1 MENTQEMINRK
12 DSDDNTMTMEDLR
25 ESRSVSYAG
34 RALAGH
40 SSTSMHNI
48 DMYLSSPLRSRNS
61 EASDLNSGSGSG
73 ISTPTDDASDY
84 SIEENATNS
93 SNDDLETSTDSLTL
107 INEEDEAVTTLPEL
121 NLEHLLPVQ
130 VHEATKVVLVT
141 GGAGF
146 IGSHV
151 ADLLLSRGDYV
162 VIVDEVNDYYDVNI
176 KRQNLEMLR
185 SKYGEERLAIYDTVD
200 ICDVEKMEVVFETHK
215 PRFVCHLA
223 ARAGVRPSIQDPFIY
238 IHSNIEGTTR
248 LLELARKH
256 GNDNFVWASS
266 SSVYGD
272 SKHEIFSESDH
283 VDFPVSPYAATKKAC
298 ELLTYTY
305 HSLYKLNV
313 TGLRFF
319 TVYGP
324 RGRPDMAPFIFVDR
338 VSRGVE
344 IQQFGDGSS
353 SRDYTYID
361 DIVDGV
367 VRAVDRPLGYQV
379 FNLGN
384 GSPTKLKDFI
394 DLVAKYTGET
404 PKVKVLPNQPGD
416 VQKTCADIRRARLLL
431 GYNPQ
436 TPFANGIEKTVAW
449 YNNFYKNKAV

>member
-1 MENTQEMINRK
+1 MTRK
-12 DSDDNTMTMEDLR
+12 HSDDNTVTFEDLR
-25 ESRSVSYAG
+25 ESRPNSKDEKMI
-34 RALAGH
+34 LGH

-48 DMYLSSPLRSRNS
+48 DMYLTSPQRVSQRHS
-61 EASDLNSGSGSG
+61 ENESDYPGSG
-73 ISTPTDDASDY
+73 ISTPTDDASEF
-84 SIEENATNS
+84 SIEENNTNEEEIS
-93 SNDDLETSTDSLTL
+93 SNDEFETSTDSLTI
-107 INEEDEAVTTLPEL
+107 INEDDQAVNALPEL
-121 NLEHLLPVQ
+121 NLDHLLPVQ
-130 VHEATKVVLVT
+130 VHEESKVVLVT

-151 ADLLLSRGDYV
+151 ADVLLARGDFV
-162 VIVDEVNDYYDVNI
+162 VVVDELNHYYDVSI
-176 KRQNLEMLR
+176 KQQNLEMLR
-185 SKYGEERLAIYDTVD
+185 SKYSEDKLAIYDNVD
-200 ICDVEKMEVVFETHK
+200 ICDMEKMEKIFESHK

-223 ARAGVRPSIQDPFIY
+223 ARAGVRPSIKDPFIY

-272 SKHEIFSESDH
+272 SKHEIFSESDQ

-305 HSLYKLNV
+305 HHLYKLNV

-338 VSRGVE
+338 ISKGDE

-384 GSPTKLKDFI
+384 GAPTKLKDFI
-394 DLVAKYTGET
+394 DLVAKYTGKI

-416 VQKTCADIRRARLLL
+416 VQKTCADIRRARILL
-431 GYNPQ
+431 GYDPQ

-449 YNNFYKNKAV
+449 YNNFYNKKAV

>member
-1 MENTQEMINRK
+1 MTRK
-12 DSDDNTMTMEDLR
+12 DSDDKTVTVEDLR
-25 ESRSVSYAG
+25 GSHLSTRSS
-34 RALAGH
+34 LGH

-48 DMYLSSPLRSRNS
+48 DMYLASSAQRNKSRKDK
-61 EASDLNSGSGSG
+61 EGDDYSGSGNT
-73 ISTPTDDASDY
+73 TPTDDASEF
-84 SIEENATNS
+84 SMEENNTNEENSDTDGLDIS
-93 SNDDLETSTDSLTL
+93 SDSLTI
-107 INEEDEAVTTLPEL
+107 INEDDQAVTSLPEL
-121 NLEHLLPVQ
+121 NLDHLLPVQ
-130 VHEATKVVLVT
+130 VHVGFKVVLVT

-151 ADLLLSRGDYV
+151 ADVLLARGDYV
-162 VIVDEVNDYYDVNI
+162 VIVDEVNDYYDVTI
-176 KRQNLEMLR
+176 KRNNLELLR
-185 SKYGEERLAIYDTVD
+185 SKYGTDNLAIYDDVD
-200 ICDVEKMEVVFETHK
+200 ICDLEKMEMIFVTHK
-215 PRFVCHLA
+215 PTYVCHLA
-223 ARAGVRPSIQDPFIY
+223 ARAGVRPSIKDPFIY

-256 GNDNFVWASS
+256 GNENFVWASS

-272 SKHEIFSESDH
+272 SNHEIFSESDH

-305 HSLYKLNV
+305 HHLYKLNV

-338 VSRGVE
+338 VSRGDE

-367 VRAVDRPLGYQV
+367 VRAVDRPLGYQI

-394 DLVAKYTGET
+394 DLVAKYTGKT

-416 VQKTCADIRRARLLL
+416 VQKTCADIRRARILL
-431 GYNPQ
+431 GYDPQ
-436 TPFANGIEKTVAW
+436 TPFAQGIEKTVAW
-449 YNNFYKNKAV
+449 YTNFYNKKAV

>member
-1 MENTQEMINRK
+1 MTRK
-12 DSDDNTMTMEDLR
+12 DSDDKTVTIEELR
-25 ESRSVSYAG
+25 ESHKSTRSS
-34 RALAGH
+34 LGH
-40 SSTSMHNI
+40 ASTSMHNI
-48 DMYLSSPLRSRNS
+48 DLYLASSAQRNKSRKDK
-61 EASDLNSGSGSG
+61 EEGDDYSGSGN
-73 ISTPTDDASDY
+73 STPTDDASEY
-84 SIEENATNS
+84 SLEENNTNEENSDADGLDIS
-93 SNDDLETSTDSLTL
+93 SDSLTI
-107 INEEDEAVTTLPEL
+107 INEDDQAVTSLPEL
-121 NLEHLLPVQ
+121 NIDHLLPVQ
-130 VHEATKVVLVT
+130 VHKGFKVVLVT

-151 ADLLLSRGDYV
+151 ADVLLARGDYV
-162 VIVDEVNDYYDVNI
+162 VIVDEVNDYYDVTI
-176 KRQNLEMLR
+176 KRNNLEMLR
-185 SKYGEERLAIYDTVD
+185 SKYGTDNLAIYDDVD
-200 ICDVEKMEVVFETHK
+200 ICDLEKMEKIFVTHK
-215 PRFVCHLA
+215 PTYVCHLA

-256 GNDNFVWASS
+256 GNKNFVWASS

-272 SKHEIFSESDH
+272 SNQEIFSESDH

-305 HSLYKLNV
+305 HHLYKLNV

-338 VSRGVE
+338 VSRGAE

-367 VRAVDRPLGYQV
+367 VRAVDRPLGYQI

-394 DLVAKYTGET
+394 DLVAKYTGKT

-416 VQKTCADIRRARLLL
+416 VQKTCADIRRARILL

-436 TPFANGIEKTVAW
+436 TPFAQGIEKTVAW
-449 YNNFYKNKAV
+449 YTNFYNKKAV